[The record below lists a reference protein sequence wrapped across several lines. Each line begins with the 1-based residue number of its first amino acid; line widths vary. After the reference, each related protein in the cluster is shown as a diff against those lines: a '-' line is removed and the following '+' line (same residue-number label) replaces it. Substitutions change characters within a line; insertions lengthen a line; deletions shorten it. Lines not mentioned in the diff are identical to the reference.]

1 MGDFKCQKKDI
12 RLIISSVE
20 SHHINQRFIYLC
32 LLYGQINIEQNPN
45 TFLGVYYRS
54 VTAVTD
60 ILMIRRRSTIVELAV
75 RDSVMSVL
83 SILNLYLREDG
94 DLALY
99 VCVKHATINLLT
111 LILTVRCLKKNS
123 VYL

>member
-1 MGDFKCQKKDI
+1 M
-12 RLIISSVE
+12 ISSVT
-20 SHHINQRFIYLC
+20 SHHINQRFIFLC
-32 LLYGQINIEQNPN
+32 LLYGQINIERKPN
-45 TFLGVYYRS
+45 TFLGAYYRS

-60 ILMIRRRSTIVELAV
+60 ILMIRRRSTIVELVV
-75 RDSVMSVL
+75 RDSVMSVH

-111 LILTVRCLKKNS
+111 LIQTVRCSKKNI